1 VSAPSGGDGGAR
13 GRGGAPSGMDSP
25 GIPLLFPAI
34 DLLAGRAVRLHKGA
48 RESAKVYSDDPPA
61 QARRFVEQGARIVHV
76 VDLDA
81 AFGERRQLGLIERI
95 AQAAAPVPVQ
105 VGGGI
110 RDLAAARETLALGAT
125 RVILG
130 TAAVER
136 PRLAGEAV
144 AAFGADRVAVGIDV
158 KDGRAAVRGWTEATG
173 PSAGEL
179 AAALSREGVRWLVVT
194 AVARD
199 GTLGG
204 FDISI
209 LREVAAAAPGARIVA
224 SGGAGT
230 LDHLRALAGLP
241 GLAGAIAG
249 TALYEGRFGIAE
261 GQAAL
266 ATRAFQASGDAR
278 AGQLHTFRAEDEDA
292 AAQELFPRK
301 EPGAC

>member
-1 VSAPSGGDGGAR
+1 MSA
-13 GRGGAPSGMDSP
+13 

-81 AFGERRQLGLIERI
+81 AFGERRQLGLIEGI
-95 AQAAAPVPVQ
+95 AKATAPVPIQ

-110 RDLAAARETLALGAT
+110 RDLAAARETLALGAA

-144 AAFGADRVAVGIDV
+144 AELGADRVAVGIDV

-173 PSAGEL
+173 PRAGEL

-204 FDISI
+204 FDLAI

-249 TALYEGRFGIAE
+249 TALYEGRFGIAD

-266 ATRAFQASGDAR
+266 AMRAADAGPPEASGDAR
-278 AGQLHTFRAEDEDA
+278 AGGLHTFRAEDEDA
-292 AAQELFPRK
+292 AAPELFPRK